1 MVLDEPVDTEGNS
14 GYYGASNQGL
24 PR

>member
-1 MVLDEPVDTEGNS
+1 MVLVKWVDTEGNS
-14 GYYGASNQGL
+14 GYHGASNQGL